1 MTWLQTLW
9 HRICFNA
16 WTYARK
22 REISRRG
29 ADAVAPIPESS
40 EQMDPMQRR
49 IVGNEAAQLLNNKH
63 FRDAFGAVEDA
74 LEAYALACDA
84 DNRDKA
90 ARIVISK
97 QLLQAIKRE
106 IVRKADDG
114 YMAEV
119 EIAEIERK
127 RRVRSFAR

>member
-1 MTWLQTLW
+1 MTWPTTLW
-9 HRICFNA
+9 HRICLTA

-22 REISRRG
+22 REIARHG
-29 ADAVAPIPESS
+29 VDAVAPIPESL
-40 EQMDPMQRR
+40 EQMDPARRR
-49 IVGNEAAQLLNNKH
+49 IVGNEAAQLLDNKH

-74 LEAYALACDA
+74 LEVYALSCDA

-119 EIAEIERK
+119 EIAEIEK
-127 RRVRSFAR
+127 QRRVRRFIR